1 MLLESQSKSL
11 PSEDMW
17 CLVRGPSATSS
28 EFVKRKN
35 VHLVIGFGGFNQR
48 SVKITATGEEKK
60 KKTTAVSAGD

>member
-1 MLLESQSKSL
+1 
-11 PSEDMW
+11 MW